1 MSRPPIPQQQPQVTP
16 VIDPD
21 NVPET
26 FCSGPVNVAHIG
38 PLAILTF
45 TTTRPEA
52 SDMFQGKVNLSAV
65 VRARIVLTRA
75 DLAVLHDT
83 IDRAIKAAAS
93 GSGNVTPLT
102 GGAVH

>member
-1 MSRPPIPQQQPQVTP
+1 MARPPIPQQQQQVTP

-26 FCSGPVNVAHIG
+26 LCFGPVNIAHIG

-45 TTTRPEA
+45 TITRPEV
-52 SDMFQGKVNLSAV
+52 SDMFQGNVNLSAV

-75 DLAVLHDT
+75 GLAGLRET
-83 IDRAIKAAAS
+83 IDRAIETAAS
-93 GSGNVTPLT
+93 SSGNVTPLT